1 MPVGKERYIVK
12 VARVL
17 SYEGEVEVDA
27 TDPAHARHLA
37 NDRATDL
44 DFPWR
49 QTDDDV
55 KVGAITI
62 PEEQPRRR
70 RR

>member
-1 MPVGKERYIVK
+1 MAKERYIVK
-12 VARVL
+12 VSRTVT
-17 SYEGEVEVDA
+17 YEGEVEVDA
-27 TDPAHARHLA
+27 ETPYDARA
-37 NDRATDL
+37 KAEDRATDQ

-49 QTDDDV
+49 TTDDTT
-55 KVGAITI
+55 KTGAITI